1 MCPKQGTYSGKR
13 SFDSDRNR
21 PMSRWDDPAS
31 NVARPEMVCTSGGAI
46 NATRFTIHDLTPRP
60 TLTIA
65 ESRIPSHQRIPTPAN
80 SQFDDSERPP
90 RRVGVSDPKLAKMGL
105 KERPQAQAEDDDGVL
120 TGRVGRVDDDL
131 DIGRQVRVRRNVKA
145 VEGLKDELV
154 SKRWV

>member
-1 MCPKQGTYSGKR
+1 M
-13 SFDSDRNR
+13 
-21 PMSRWDDPAS
+21 
-31 NVARPEMVCTSGGAI
+31 
-46 NATRFTIHDLTPRP
+46 
-60 TLTIA
+60 
-65 ESRIPSHQRIPTPAN
+65 
-80 SQFDDSERPP
+80 
-90 RRVGVSDPKLAKMGL
+90 SDPKLAKMGL